1 MAIHRPDADP
11 GPASGFPATEILTDD
26 HLLEV
31 HPASG
36 GVVVGASG
44 VGSAARAGEGF
55 SAQIVGAPPVP
66 PVSPGPGSG
75 AQARPGT
82 EPAAA
87 PPAGPKR
94 PRRSGASRIG
104 SRFVAVVGAG
114 RDAEEDVQEGR
125 RRERRAIARRLQD
138 AGFDEAWAHWP
149 WLLAAVAVPLGS
161 ALVRTDLT
169 PGLLAWIVGVLAL
182 ALGCVFTAR
191 SLSLHLDSPGTRA
204 SLSDREGRRLL
215 MLQGAGCLVL
225 LCLHPWIAES
235 PGSRGV
241 LTGPLLAATAAV
253 VGVLLAPMGRG
264 AAFIALLP
272 MSEGVARLM
281 DPSARP
287 GAGPI
292 WFTAATVIG
301 GLALLEHYRWQRAKR
316 GAMEQDLQV
325 STLEQERDGA
335 IRADQEKSRFLAI
348 ASHDLRQPVHALGLF
363 AASLERRL
371 QGTNEEPLIRN
382 VMRSIEGLER
392 SFNAMLDISRLDAGT
407 VEPNL
412 QQFPLRDLFR
422 RLHMHYAGQAEGNGL
437 GLRFSPGGKSVT
449 SDPQLLERI
458 LGNLI
463 QNAIKYTEQGGVVV
477 VARTTETHINLEV
490 WDTGIGIRSA
500 DLPRIFAEFYQI
512 GQSERSRTQGL
523 GMGLAIVKRLA
534 QLLGYRLMV
543 ASRPGKGTMF
553 RLSIPLGG
561 SPEIQD
567 FAVAADTV
575 PMPVIEP
582 RSVLVIDDEEPI
594 RVGLQLLLEEWGYE
608 ATVAA
613 TAAEAESAVRQRGV
627 PPDLIL
633 SDLHLGDGPDGI
645 AAIRA
650 VRQLCG
656 SDVPAILV
664 TGDTSREELRRATES
679 GHTVLFKPLQP
690 RKLFNAL
697 RGMVS

>member
-1 MAIHRPDADP
+1 MAVHRPDADT
-11 GPASGFPATEILTDD
+11 GAVSGFPATEILTDERM
-26 HLLEV
+26 LEASR
-31 HPASG
+31 ASG
-36 GVVVGASG
+36 GVGVSGVQGGQGPGLTEAGFSAEVVGAPTSRAKADDAAPSG
-44 VGSAARAGEGF
+44 D
-55 SAQIVGAPPVP
+55 GA
-66 PVSPGPGSG
+66 SG
-75 AQARPGT
+75 A
-82 EPAAA
+82 
-87 PPAGPKR
+87 KR

-104 SRFVAVVGAG
+104 SRFVAVAGAG

-149 WLLAAVAVPLGS
+149 WLLGAVAVPLGS
-161 ALVRTDLT
+161 ALVRATVT
-169 PGLLAWIVGVLAL
+169 PGLVAWIVGVLAL

-191 SLSLHLDSPGTRA
+191 SLSQHLESPATRA

-215 MLQGAGCLVL
+215 ILQGAGCLAL
-225 LCLHPWIAES
+225 LCLHPWLAES

-264 AAFIALLP
+264 AACIALLP
-272 MSEGVARLM
+272 MSEGIARLM

-316 GAMEQDLQV
+316 SAMEQDLQL

-371 QGTNEEPLIRN
+371 QGTEEEPLIRN
-382 VMRSIEGLER
+382 VIRSIEGLER

-407 VEPNL
+407 IEPNL

-422 RLHMHYAGQAEGNGL
+422 RLHMHYAGQAEANGL

-463 QNAIKYTEQGGVVV
+463 QNAIKYTEEGGVVV
-477 VARTTETHINLEV
+477 VARSTETHINLEV

-553 RLSIPLGG
+553 RLSIPVGG

-575 PMPVIEP
+575 PMTVIEP
-582 RSVLVIDDEEPI
+582 RLVLVIDDEEPI

-608 ATVAA
+608 AIVAA
-613 TAAEAESAVRQRGV
+613 TAAEAEQAVRHRVV

-645 AAIRA
+645 AAIRG

-656 SDVPAILV
+656 SNVPAILV

-697 RGMVS
+697 RGMVA

>member
-1 MAIHRPDADP
+1 MATVHRGDRRGDERAPDTT
-11 GPASGFPATEILTDD
+11 FPPTEILIDSPD
-26 HLLEV
+26 V
-31 HPASG
+31 PDVPAS
-36 GVVVGASG
+36 AFSG
-44 VGSAARAGEGF
+44 VPPQVSAPAGGDKPSPPSGGSTGSPSG
-55 SAQIVGAPPVP
+55 GAPAGTP
-66 PVSPGPGSG
+66 PS
-75 AQARPGT
+75 
-82 EPAAA
+82 A
-87 PPAGPKR
+87 PPPR
-94 PRRSGASRIG
+94 PRRARRTPRPGL
-104 SRFVAVVGAG
+104 FVAVAGAT
-114 RDAEEDVQEGR
+114 RDTDEARQEGR

-138 AGFDEAWAHWP
+138 AGFDEAWGHWP
-149 WLLAAVAVPLGS
+149 WLLAAVAVPLVS
-161 ALVRTDLT
+161 ALLRGAPTT
-169 PGLLAWIVGVLAL
+169 GLIAWVVGVVAL
-182 ALGCVFTAR
+182 AVGCVFTAR
-191 SLSLHLDSPGTRA
+191 SLSHRVVKPDPRA
-204 SLSDREGRRLL
+204 AFNDRESRRLL
-215 MLQGAGCLVL
+215 YLQAAGCLGL
-225 LCLHPWIAES
+225 LCLHPWLAES
-235 PGSRGV
+235 PGSRGL

-253 VGVLLAPMGRG
+253 VGVLLAPMGRW
-264 AAFIALLP
+264 AAVIALLP
-272 MSEGVARLM
+272 ASEGLARLA
-281 DPSARP
+281 DPTARP
-287 GAGPI
+287 GAGPV
-292 WFTAATVIG
+292 WFLAAAVIG
-301 GLALLEHYRWQRAKR
+301 GLALVEHHRWQRAKR
-316 GAMEQDLQV
+316 MLMEQDLQV
-325 STLEQERDGA
+325 STLEQDRDGA

-371 QGTNEEPLIRN
+371 QGTEEEPLIRN

-412 QQFPLRDLFR
+412 QHFPLRDLFR
-422 RLHMHYAGQAEGNGL
+422 RLHMHYAGQAEGSGL

-463 QNAIKYTEQGGVVV
+463 QNALKYTEEGGVVV
-477 VARTTETHINLEV
+477 VARSTADHLNLEV
-490 WDTGIGIRSA
+490 WDTGIGIKST
-500 DLPRIFAEFYQI
+500 DLPRIFAEFYQV

-534 QLLGYRLMV
+534 NLLGYRLMV

-561 SPEIQD
+561 LAEIPE
-567 FAVAADTV
+567 FTTAADTV
-575 PMPVIEP
+575 PMPVMEP
-582 RSVLVIDDEEPI
+582 RSVLVIDDEESI
-594 RVGLQLLLEEWGYE
+594 RIGLNLLLEEWGYDVI
-608 ATVAA
+608 VAA
-613 TAAEAESAVRQRGV
+613 TAAEAADAVRQRAL

-650 VRQLCG
+650 VRALCG
-656 SDVPAILV
+656 TEVPAILV

>member
-1 MAIHRPDADP
+1 MATVHRGDHRVEDASPDT
-11 GPASGFPATEILTDD
+11 SFPPTEILIDSPD
-26 HLLEV
+26 V
-31 HPASG
+31 HDVPASA
-36 GVVVGASG
+36 VSGA
-44 VGSAARAGEGF
+44 AAAAAGTRMAIPE
-55 SAQIVGAPPVP
+55 APVAAPPAASPAVP
-66 PVSPGPGSG
+66 ED
-75 AQARPGT
+75 A
-82 EPAAA
+82 AAA
-87 PPAGPKR
+87 PPAARGKR
-94 PRRSGASRIG
+94 PRRAPKPGL
-104 SRFVAVVGAG
+104 FVAVAGAAS
-114 RDAEEDVQEGR
+114 DTDEEVQEGR

-138 AGFDEAWAHWP
+138 AGFDEAWSHWP
-149 WLLAAVAVPLGS
+149 WLLTAVAVPLAS
-161 ALVRTDLT
+161 ALLRGPLT
-169 PGLLAWIVGVLAL
+169 AGLVAWVASAVAL
-182 ALGCVFTAR
+182 ALGCVLTAR
-191 SLSLHLDSPGTRA
+191 SLSHRA
-204 SLSDREGRRLL
+204 PRADHRAGFSDRDGRRLL
-215 MLQGAGCLVL
+215 YLQAVVCLGL
-225 LCLHPWIAES
+225 LCLHPWLAES
-235 PGSRGV
+235 PGARGL
-241 LTGPLLAATAAV
+241 LTGPLLTATAAV

-264 AAFIALLP
+264 AAIIALLP
-272 MSEGVARLM
+272 ASEGAARLF
-281 DPSARP
+281 DPAARP
-287 GAGPI
+287 GAGPV
-292 WFTAATVIG
+292 WFLAAAVVG
-301 GLALLEHYRWQRAKR
+301 GLALLEHHRWQRAKR
-316 GAMEQDLQV
+316 RLMEQDVEV
-325 STLEQERDGA
+325 SVLEQERDGA

-371 QGTNEEPLIRN
+371 QGTDEEPLIRN

-412 QQFPLRDLFR
+412 QHFPLRDLFR
-422 RLHMHYAGQAEGNGL
+422 RLHMHYAGQAEASGL

-463 QNAIKYTEQGGVVV
+463 QNALKYTEEGGVVV
-477 VARTTETHINLEV
+477 VARSTSTHLNLEV
-490 WDTGIGIRSA
+490 WDTGIGIKAS
-500 DLPRIFAEFYQI
+500 DLPRVFAEFYQV

-534 QLLGYRLMV
+534 HLLGYRLMV
-543 ASRPGKGTMF
+543 ASRPGRGTMF

-561 SPEIQD
+561 LPEIPE
-567 FAVAADTV
+567 FTTAADTV
-575 PMPVIEP
+575 PMPVMEP

-594 RVGLQLLLEEWGYE
+594 RIGLKLLLEEWGYE
-608 ATVAA
+608 AIVAA
-613 TAAEAESAVRQRGV
+613 TAAEAADAVRSGTL

-650 VRQLCG
+650 VRELCRT
-656 SDVPAILV
+656 DVPAILV

>member
-1 MAIHRPDADP
+1 MATTVPRGGPRNEDPAPDT
-11 GPASGFPATEILTDD
+11 SFPPTEILLDSPGVLD
-26 HLLEV
+26 V
-31 HPASG
+31 PAIAVSG
-36 GVVVGASG
+36 RPSAQAAAGA
-44 VGSAARAGEGF
+44 VAAASPRAGE
-55 SAQIVGAPPVP
+55 AAPEVAPT
-66 PVSPGPGSG
+66 PVS
-75 AQARPGT
+75 AHA
-82 EPAAA
+82 
-87 PPAGPKR
+87 AGPAPR
-94 PRRSGASRIG
+94 PRRSKRPPRPAL
-104 SRFVAVVGAG
+104 FVAVAGAEHTT
-114 RDAEEDVQEGR
+114 DEAVQEGR

-138 AGFDEAWAHWP
+138 AGFVEAWSHWP
-149 WLLAAVAVPLGS
+149 WLLTAVAVPLLS
-161 ALVRTDLT
+161 ALLRGTPT
-169 PGLLAWIVGVLAL
+169 PGLVIWIIGTMAL
-182 ALGCVFTAR
+182 GLGCVLTAR
-191 SLSLHLDSPGTRA
+191 SLSRRPAKPFEHRA
-204 SLSDREGRRLL
+204 GLTDREGRRLL
-215 MLQGAGCLVL
+215 ILQAAGCLAL
-225 LCLHPWIAES
+225 LCLHPWLAES
-235 PGSRGV
+235 PGSRGL
-241 LTGPLLAATAAV
+241 LTGPLLAASAAV
-253 VGVLLAPMGRG
+253 LGVLLGPMGRG
-264 AAFIALLP
+264 AALIGLLP
-272 MSEGVARLM
+272 ASEGLARLF

-287 GAGPI
+287 GAGPV
-292 WFTAATVIG
+292 WFLAAAVIA
-301 GLALLEHYRWQRAKR
+301 GLAILEHHRWQRNKR
-316 GAMEQDLQV
+316 LLMEQDLRLGA
-325 STLEQERDGA
+325 LESERDGA

-371 QGTNEEPLIRN
+371 QGTEEEPLIRN

-412 QQFPLRDLFR
+412 QHFPLRDLFR
-422 RLHMHYAGQAEGNGL
+422 RLHMHYAGQAEGAGL

-463 QNAIKYTEQGGVVV
+463 QNAIKYTETGGVVV
-477 VARTTETHINLEV
+477 VARSTATHLNLEV
-490 WDTGIGIRSA
+490 WDTGIGIKST
-500 DLPRIFAEFYQI
+500 DLPRIFAEFYQV

-534 QLLGYRLMV
+534 HLLGYRLMV

-553 RLSIPLGG
+553 RLSMPLGG
-561 SPEIQD
+561 LPEIPE
-567 FAVAADTV
+567 FTTAADTV
-575 PMPVIEP
+575 PMPVMEP

-594 RVGLQLLLEEWGYE
+594 RIGLQLLLEEWGYE
-608 ATVAA
+608 SIIAA
-613 TAAEAESAVRQRGV
+613 TAAEAADAVRARAE

-650 VRQLCG
+650 VRELCRME
-656 SDVPAILV
+656 VPAILV

>member
-1 MAIHRPDADP
+1 
-11 GPASGFPATEILTDD
+11 
-26 HLLEV
+26 
-31 HPASG
+31 
-36 GVVVGASG
+36 
-44 VGSAARAGEGF
+44 
-55 SAQIVGAPPVP
+55 
-66 PVSPGPGSG
+66 
-75 AQARPGT
+75 
-82 EPAAA
+82 
-87 PPAGPKR
+87 
-94 PRRSGASRIG
+94 
-104 SRFVAVVGAG
+104 VAVAG
-114 RDAEEDVQEGR
+114 SVPESDESVQEGR

-138 AGFDEAWAHWP
+138 AGFDEAWSHWP
-149 WLLAAVAVPLGS
+149 WLLTAVAVPLVS
-161 ALVRTDLT
+161 ALLRGT
-169 PGLLAWIVGVLAL
+169 PATGLMVWVFGVIAL

-191 SLSLHLDSPGTRA
+191 SLSQRGSRHEHSHRMA
-204 SLSDREGRRLL
+204 FSDREGRRLL
-215 MLQGAGCLVL
+215 YLQAAGCLGL
-225 LCLHPWIAES
+225 LCLHPWLAES
-235 PGSRGV
+235 PGARGL

-253 VGVLLAPMGRG
+253 VGVLLAPMGRW
-264 AAFIALLP
+264 AAVIAVLP
-272 MSEGVARLM
+272 ASEGLARM
-281 DPSARP
+281 VDPSARP
-287 GAGPI
+287 GAGPV
-292 WFTAATVIG
+292 WFLAAAVVG
-301 GLALLEHYRWQRAKR
+301 GLALLEHHRWQRAKR
-316 GAMEQDLQV
+316 LLMEQDLHV
-325 STLEQERDGA
+325 STLEQDRDGA

-371 QGTNEEPLIRN
+371 QGTEEEPLIRN

-412 QQFPLRDLFR
+412 QHFPLRDLFR
-422 RLHMHYAGQAEGNGL
+422 RLHMHYAGQAEASGL

-463 QNAIKYTEQGGVVV
+463 QNAIKYTEEGGVVV
-477 VARTTETHINLEV
+477 VARSTSTHLNLEV
-490 WDTGIGIRSA
+490 WDTGIGIKSS
-500 DLPRIFAEFYQI
+500 DLPRIFAEFYQV

-534 QLLGYRLMV
+534 HLLGYRLMV
-543 ASRPGKGTMF
+543 ASRPGRGTMF
-553 RLSIPLGG
+553 RLSMPLGG
-561 SPEIQD
+561 LPEIPE
-567 FAVAADTV
+567 FTTAADTV
-575 PMPVIEP
+575 PMPVMEP

-594 RVGLQLLLEEWGYE
+594 RIGLQLLLEEWGYE
-608 ATVAA
+608 SIIAA
-613 TAAEAESAVRQRGV
+613 TAAEATDAVRARAE

-650 VRQLCG
+650 VRELCRME
-656 SDVPAILV
+656 VPAILV